1 LKGDEMSKKPTLA
14 FAIMDPPFESARS
27 TTFFRL
33 LEIAARRGYRVNVFA
48 YEGGVHLSFARQ
60 KPHGNGVHGTDQA
73 EENHPLPKHWVE
85 NLMQLARENAGEI
98 TWVNCGLCA
107 DERGI
112 DETVPGVTRGS
123 PADFWKLAAKSDNA
137 LVIGTR

>member
-1 LKGDEMSKKPTLA
+1 MNKKTTLA

-33 LEIAARRGYRVNVFA
+33 LSIAASRGYDINVFA
-48 YEGGVHLSFARQ
+48 YEGGVHLSFNNQ
-60 KPHGNGVHGTDQA
+60 KAHANGVHGTTLE
-73 EENHPLPKHWVE
+73 EENHPLPKEWISE
-85 NLMQLARENAGEI
+85 LMNVAKQNDGHIE
-98 TWVNCGLCA
+98 WVNCGLCA

-112 DETVPGVTRGS
+112 DETVSGVRRGS
-123 PADFWKLAAKSDNA
+123 PADFWKLASTSDNS

>member
-1 LKGDEMSKKPTLA
+1 MSNTKTLA

-33 LEIAARRGYRVNVFA
+33 LEIAAGRGYNLNVFA
-48 YEGGVHLSFARQ
+48 YEGGVHLSFEQQ
-60 KPHGNGVHGTDQA
+60 KAHGNGVHGTDA
-73 EENHPLPKHWVE
+73 ETEDHPLPKVWV
-85 NLMQLARENAGEI
+85 GEI
-98 TWVNCGLCA
+98 IAKAKKNGGEVNWVNCGLCA

-112 DETVPGVTRGS
+112 DKVVEGVRRGG
-123 PADFWKLAAKSDNA
+123 PADFWKLASASDNS

>member
-1 LKGDEMSKKPTLA
+1 MSDTTTLA

-33 LEIAARRGYRVNVFA
+33 LEIAAGRGYNLHVFA
-48 YEGGVHLSFARQ
+48 YEGGVHLSSDRQ
-60 KPHGNGVHGTDQA
+60 KAHGNGVHGRDA
-73 EENHPLPKHWVE
+73 EAENHPLPRTWVAE
-85 NLMQLARENAGEI
+85 ILARTRRAGGRIE
-98 TWVNCGLCA
+98 WVNCGLCA

-112 DETVPGVTRGS
+112 DTVVDGVRRGS
-123 PADFWKLAAKSDNA
+123 PADFWKLAASADNS

>member
-1 LKGDEMSKKPTLA
+1 MNEKTTLT

-33 LEIAARRGYRVNVFA
+33 LNVAASRGYNINVFA
-48 YEGGVHLSFARQ
+48 YEGGVHLPFNKQ
-60 KPHGNGVHGTDQA
+60 KRHANGVHGTTLE
-73 EENHPLPKHWVE
+73 EENHPLPKEWVNE
-85 NLMQLARENAGEI
+85 LINIAKQNNGHIE
-98 TWVNCGLCA
+98 WVNCGLCA

-112 DETVPGVTRGS
+112 DETVSGVRRGS
-123 PADFWKLAAKSDNA
+123 PADFWKLASASDNS

>member
-1 LKGDEMSKKPTLA
+1 MNENTKTFT

-33 LEIAARRGYRVNVFA
+33 LNIAAARGHALNVFA

-60 KPHGNGVHGTDQA
+60 KPHANAVHGTDITG
-73 EENHPLPKHWVE
+73 ENHPLPKDWVAE
-85 NLMQLARENAGEI
+85 IMDLSRKAGGRI
-98 TWVNCGLCA
+98 DWVNCGLCA

-112 DETVPGVTRGS
+112 DETVPGVRRGS
-123 PADFWKLAAKSDNA
+123 PADFWRLASASDNT

>member
-1 LKGDEMSKKPTLA
+1 MNNSKTLA

-33 LEIAARRGYRVNVFA
+33 LEIAAGRGYNLNVFA
-48 YEGGVHLSFARQ
+48 YEGGVHLSFEQQ
-60 KPHGNGVHGTDQA
+60 KAHGNGVHGTDV
-73 EENHPLPKHWVE
+73 ETEHHPLPKIWV
-85 NLMQLARENAGEI
+85 GEI
-98 TWVNCGLCA
+98 IARAKENGGAVNWVNCGLCA

-112 DETVPGVTRGS
+112 DKVVEGVRRGG
-123 PADFWKLAAKSDNA
+123 PADFWKLAAASDNS